1 MSRAALPA
9 LVCLLAASA
18 PLAAQG
24 PQIRVGI
31 DVSANEWI
39 VSLEGGGQVLSRHG
53 KPLMKLRDGEKL
65 RIWWDA
71 KGEVESATEY
81 RIQVGPPVLVKEAD
95 ALMKRLKDLGEA
107 PERVRVSDGDT
118 WRVLTGR
125 FTRVDEA
132 DAILKK
138 LEDSGYEEL
147 WVASESRPVKGKKGR
162 ALYAVTETFERR
174 ALPGDG
180 VRFQPARELT
190 KVEGKGRYRGF
201 IEIFP
206 NAQGR
211 LTVVSQV
218 DLETYLRGV
227 VPKEMGAWEFP
238 ALEAL
243 KAQAIAARTYA
254 FANLGKRAKEGFD
267 LLDTVSDQV
276 YGGRDG
282 EQSLTDRAVQETSG
296 QVATFNGRPIQALFM
311 ANCGGHTVDNAFV
324 FGGDQGYLAAASC
337 YAEKPLTRSL
347 ESGQPVCGE
356 PDQPWLNTELLRLAS
371 LEGFPVSWLCA
382 DALRQP
388 ATAAEILPLLKALQR
403 RVGLKET
410 DALKGPLLLNLARAL
425 GFAAIAQHQERPQ
438 DAAYFGVGALAEP
451 DRSLA
456 TFLVRR
462 GITGALAQ
470 GGEPTRQHALT
481 VLARLWQE
489 LEPLEWGE
497 GTLLMDGQVRRKKG
511 GPEPFPIAPKVV
523 VAEELPG
530 GALRL
535 VGRTEAQVGDR
546 LKWLGNGEGAQV
558 LVRRLDPDGAALDRY
573 NPTAHWRVEL
583 GEADLL
589 QKLKDRTGIE
599 RIKGLVPT
607 QNDQGRVT
615 ELVIIDGGSRPHR
628 FTGMRIRNLLGLKDN
643 VFAFTALGEAP
654 KRRFVFW
661 GRGWGHG
668 VGMCQTGAYGM
679 ALEGATYDAI
689 LKHYFKGIELTSM
702 N

>member
-1 MSRAALPA
+1 MICTALPA
-9 LVCLLAASA
+9 LACLIAVQA

-31 DVSANEWI
+31 DVAATEWI
-39 VSLEGGGQVLSRHG
+39 VSMEGGGQVLSRKG

-71 KGEVESATEY
+71 KGEVESSTEY
-81 RIQVGPPVLVKEAD
+81 RIQVGPPVVVKQAEA
-95 ALMKRLKDLGEA
+95 LIKRLKELGEA
-107 PERVRVSDGDT
+107 PERVRVADGDT

-125 FTRVDEA
+125 FLRVDEA
-132 DAILKK
+132 DPILKK
-138 LEDSGYEEL
+138 LEDVGFEEL
-147 WVASESRPVKGKKGR
+147 WVASETKPVKGKKGR
-162 ALYAVTETFERR
+162 ALYAVTETYERR
-174 ALPGDG
+174 ALPGEG
-180 VRFQPARELT
+180 VRFAPARELT
-190 KVEGKGRYRGF
+190 KVEGKGRYRG
-201 IEIFP
+201 ILEIFP

-211 LTVVSQV
+211 LTVVSQL

-254 FANLGKRAKEGFD
+254 FANLGKRSKDDFD

-282 EQSLTDRAVQETSG
+282 EQSLTDRAIQETAG
-296 QVATFNGRPIQALFM
+296 QVATFQGRPIQALFM
-311 ANCGGHTVDNAFV
+311 ANCGGHTIDNTFV
-324 FGGDQGYLAAASC
+324 FGGDQGYLSAASC
-337 YAEKPLTRSL
+337 YAAKPLTRSL
-347 ESGQPVCGE
+347 EGGQPVCGD
-356 PDQPWLNTELLRLAS
+356 PDQPWLTAELLRLS
-371 LEGFPVSWLCA
+371 TLEGFPISWLCA
-382 DALRQP
+382 DGLRQP
-388 ATAAEILPLLKALQR
+388 ATAVEMLPVLKAMQR
-403 RVGLKET
+403 RIGMRES
-410 DALKGPLLLNLARAL
+410 DALNGPLLLGLARAL
-425 GFAAIAQHQERPQ
+425 GFASIAQGQERPQ
-438 DAAYFGVGALAEP
+438 DAIYFGVGALTEP

-462 GITGALAQ
+462 GITGALVQ
-470 GGEPTRQHALT
+470 GGEPTRQQALA
-481 VLARLWQE
+481 VLTKLWQE
-489 LEPLEWGE
+489 LEPMEWGE

-523 VAEELPG
+523 VVEELPG

-546 LKWLGNGEGAQV
+546 LKWLGDGEGAQV

-583 GEADLL
+583 TESDLL
-589 QKLKDRTGIE
+589 QKLKGRTGIN
-599 RIKGLVPT
+599 RIKGIIPT
-607 QNDQGRVT
+607 RNEHGRVT
-615 ELVIIDGGSRPHR
+615 ELVILDGGSRPHR

-643 VFAFTALGEAP
+643 VFAFTTLGDAP
-654 KRRFVFW
+654 SRRFIFW

-679 ALEGATYDAI
+679 ALEGAGYEAI
-689 LKHYFKGIELTSM
+689 LKHYFKGIELTPM

>member
-1 MSRAALPA
+1 MIRTALPA
-9 LVCLLAASA
+9 LVCLLAVQA
-18 PLAAQG
+18 PLGAQG
-24 PQIRVGI
+24 PLVRVGI
-31 DVSANEWI
+31 DVAANEWI
-39 VSLEGGGQVLSRHG
+39 VSMEGGGQVLSRKG
-53 KPLMKLRDGEKL
+53 KPLMKVRDGEKL

-71 KGEVESATEY
+71 KGEVESSTEY
-81 RIQVGPPVLVKEAD
+81 RIQVGPPLVLKDAD

-107 PERVRVSDGDT
+107 PDRTRVSDGDT

-132 DAILKK
+132 DPILKK
-138 LEDSGYEEL
+138 LEDVGFEEL
-147 WVASESRPVKGKKGR
+147 WVASETRPVKGKKGR

-174 ALPGDG
+174 PLPGEG
-180 VRFQPARELT
+180 VRFAPARELT
-190 KVEGKGRYRGF
+190 KVEGKGRYRGSL
-201 IEIFP
+201 EIFP
-206 NAQGR
+206 NPQGH

-218 DLETYLRGV
+218 DMETYLRGV

-243 KAQAIAARTYA
+243 KAQAISARTYA
-254 FANLGKRAKEGFD
+254 FANLGKRAKDGFD

-282 EQSLTDRAVQETSG
+282 EQSLTDRAVQETAG
-296 QVATFNGRPIQALFM
+296 QIATFKGRPIQALFM

-347 ESGQPVCGE
+347 ESGQAVCGE
-356 PDQPWLNTELLRLAS
+356 PDQPWLSTELLRLAS

-388 ATAAEILPLLKALQR
+388 ATPPEILPLLKALQR
-403 RVGLKET
+403 RVGMRES
-410 DALKGPLLLNLARAL
+410 DALTGPLLLGLARAL
-425 GFAAIAQHQERPQ
+425 GFASIAQGQERPQ
-438 DAAYFGVGALAEP
+438 DAVYFGVGALAEP

-462 GITGALAQ
+462 GITGAMAQ
-470 GGEPTRQHALT
+470 GGVPTRQQSLA

-489 LEPLEWGE
+489 LEPLEWNE

-535 VGRTEAQVGDR
+535 VGRTDAQVGDR

-583 GEADLL
+583 NETDLL
-589 QKLKDRTGIE
+589 QKLRDRTGID
-599 RIKGLVPT
+599 RIKGIVPT
-607 QNDQGRVT
+607 QNEHGRVT
-615 ELVIIDGGSRPHR
+615 ELIIFDGGSRPHR
-628 FTGMRIRNLLGLKDN
+628 FSGMRIRNLLGLKDN
-643 VFAFTALGEAP
+643 VFAFTTLGDAP
-654 KRRFVFW
+654 RRRFVFW

-679 ALEGATYDAI
+679 ALEGATYEAI
-689 LKHYFKGIELTSM
+689 LKHYFKGIELTPM

>member
-1 MSRAALPA
+1 MIRTALPA
-9 LVCLLAASA
+9 LVCLLAVPS
-18 PLAAQG
+18 PLRAQG
-24 PQIRVGI
+24 PLVRVGI

-39 VSLEGGGQVLSRHG
+39 VSMEGGGQVLSRKG
-53 KPLMKLRDGEKL
+53 KPLMKLREGEKL
-65 RIWWDA
+65 RVWWDA
-71 KGEVESATEY
+71 KGEVESSTEY
-81 RIQVGPPVLVKEAD
+81 RIQVGPPLALKDAD

-107 PERVRVSDGDT
+107 PERTRVSDGDT

-132 DAILKK
+132 DPILKK
-138 LEDSGYEEL
+138 LEDVGFEEL
-147 WVASESRPVKGKKGR
+147 WVASETRPVKGKKGR

-174 ALPGDG
+174 PLPGDG
-180 VRFQPARELT
+180 VRFAPARELT
-190 KVEGKGRYRGF
+190 KVEGKGRYRGTL
-201 IEIFP
+201 EIYP
-206 NAQGR
+206 NPQGR

-218 DLETYLRGV
+218 DMETYLRGV

-254 FANLGKRAKEGFD
+254 FANLGKRAKDGFD

-282 EQSLTDRAVQETSG
+282 EQSLTDRAVQETAG
-296 QVATFNGRPIQALFM
+296 QIATFKGRPIQALFM

-347 ESGQPVCGE
+347 ESGQAVCGE
-356 PDQPWLNTELLRLAS
+356 PDQPWLNAELMRLAS
-371 LEGFPVSWLCA
+371 LEGFPVAWLCA

-388 ATAAEILPLLKALQR
+388 ATHQEILPLLNALQR
-403 RVGLKET
+403 RVGMRES
-410 DALKGPLLLNLARAL
+410 DALKGPLLLGLARSL
-425 GFAAIAQHQERPQ
+425 GFASIAQGQERPQ
-438 DAAYFGVGALAEP
+438 DAVYFGVGALAEP

-462 GITGALAQ
+462 GITGAMAQ
-470 GGEPTRQHALT
+470 GGEPTRQQALT

-489 LEPLEWGE
+489 LEPLEWNE

-511 GPEPFPIAPKVV
+511 GPEPFPIAPRVV

-583 GEADLL
+583 NESDLL
-589 QKLKDRTGIE
+589 QKLRDRTGID
-599 RIKGLVPT
+599 RIKGIVPT
-607 QNDQGRVT
+607 QNEQGRVT
-615 ELVIIDGGSRPHR
+615 ELVIFDGGSRPHR
-628 FTGMRIRNLLGLKDN
+628 FSGMRIRNLLGLKDN
-643 VFAFTALGEAP
+643 VFAFTTLGEAP
-654 KRRFVFW
+654 RRRFVFW

-679 ALEGATYDAI
+679 ALEGATYEAI